1 MEQDVIMLQEYLIHL
16 LDGTIIRCSEDYET
30 PNDQS
35 VVTRVRKAAPTD
47 VFTVGN
53 AFDGYK
59 YIPKSSILYLET
71 GDIVEESP
79 AERLLRKASH

>member
-59 YIPKSSILYLET
+59 YIPKST
-71 GDIVEESP
+71 GDVVEESP
-79 AERLLRKASH
+79 AERVLRKVGH